1 MCGIVGLYLK
11 NPALESQ
18 LGKLFEPML
27 EAMTDRGPDSA
38 GFAIYGDEVG
48 DGWVK
53 LTLQATTDN
62 YDFKALVS
70 ALEGKLGASL
80 DWFQNA
86 SAIVLKIQA
95 EEAAVRAA
103 LGELAPT
110 VRIMSAGK
118 SIEIL
123 KGMGLPKE
131 ISERFGLGSMKGS
144 HIIGHTRMATE
155 SAVTMEGSHP
165 FSTGA
170 DLCLVHNGSLSN
182 HSRLRQELRRE
193 GINFDTENDTE
204 VAAGYLAWRLQQGDS
219 LKTALD
225 SSLEALDG
233 FFTFAIGTR
242 NGFAVI
248 RDPIACGATAHGGL
262 LVIKGN
268 AASRCGISMKG
279 IDIVVQW
286 QYRPH
291 VGLHGPVRALVV
303 LGDAGDA
310 LGDSLY
316 EAKLFVKRQVE
327 AWAPTASRK
336 ECARASRRAAELL
349 NRAGVTEKASE
360 FKRYGSARSSTISTS
375 TTPPRTEGREDHELS
390 QPLYPASTQVGDL
403 RSIIRLPGNPRAA
416 ATGIYD
422 IRGAGTKRKV
432 PHFDDLLVLGAS
444 ISRYPLEG
452 YREKCDTSSSSAPL
466 RQEADPSED
475 ADHHCRHELR
485 RAVGNAKEAL
495 GRGATIA
502 GTSDH
507 HR

>member
-38 GFAIYGDEVG
+38 GFAIYGDEVT
-48 DGWVK
+48 DGWIK
-53 LTLQATTDN
+53 LTLQATTED
-62 YDFKALVS
+62 YDFQTLVGE
-70 ALEGKLGASL
+70 LEGRLGASL

-86 SAIVLKIQA
+86 SAVVLKIKA

-103 LGELAPT
+103 LAELAPG

-123 KGMGLPKE
+123 KGMGLPKD
-131 ISERFGLGSMKGS
+131 ISERFGLANMKGS

-182 HSRLRQELRRE
+182 HFRLRQELRRE

-248 RDPIACGATAHGGL
+248 RDPIACKPAIL
-262 LVIKGN
+262 
-268 AASRCGISMKG
+268 
-279 IDIVVQW
+279 
-286 QYRPH
+286 
-291 VGLHGPVRALVV
+291 
-303 LGDAGDA
+303 
-310 LGDSLY
+310 
-316 EAKLFVKRQVE
+316 
-327 AWAPTASRK
+327 
-336 ECARASRRAAELL
+336 AE
-349 NRAGVTEKASE
+349 TEDYVAMASE
-360 FKRYGSARSSTISTS
+360 YQALSS
-375 TTPPRTEGREDHELS
+375 
-390 QPLYPASTQVGDL
+390 
-403 RSIIRLPGNPRAA
+403 LPG
-416 ATGIYD
+416 I
-422 IRGAGTKRKV
+422 
-432 PHFDDLLVLGAS
+432 
-444 ISRYPLEG
+444 E
-452 YREKCDTSSSSAPL
+452 
-466 RQEADPSED
+466 
-475 ADHHCRHELR
+475 
-485 RAVGNAKEAL
+485 NAKVWEPVP
-495 GRGATIA
+495 ATMYIWERESA
-502 GTSDH
+502 
-507 HR
+507 